1 MESDVNVGLPDFKNL
16 VDSTFE
22 TLLTITTILSGVYVA
37 VSFDWFAQAVAEPH
51 PGEPMSPEMVTQSIM
66 GVFLGL
72 IFIMPLVLV
81 LLAWALSKFWG
92 SSTWRTVA
100 WSGLLYCLA
109 QDFVGV
115 LALVAIP
122 LILENILVGPLL
134 LGAVIFVVLIPT
146 ILGIS
151 LGYRVSVRYDQD
163 LLRLGARKRRY
174 ALTATLTVVAILAV
188 QAILGLFILA
198 L

>member
-1 MESDVNVGLPDFKNL
+1 
-16 VDSTFE
+16 
-22 TLLTITTILSGVYVA
+22 
-37 VSFDWFAQAVAEPH
+37 
-51 PGEPMSPEMVTQSIM
+51 MSPEMVTQSIM